1 MIRDW
6 AWDNDDFVLSAS
18 GDVAFA
24 EDTRVIAQDIL
35 ARLVSPKGSHWA
47 YPADGL
53 DSQKF
58 IQATADELT
67 VLELRQDVEL
77 EVLNDARVLRSAA
90 TVTTLDLRTG
100 NVSVLAELRDQALRM
115 GAPFPVGLIHPER
128 EYGTF
133 FVAGR
138 KGAVVELAANRIGSF
153 EETDEE
159 VSFIDMNP
167 AQFLGRKTITLTI
180 QGVDYSVEV
189 VEINV

>member
-6 AWDNDDFVLSAS
+6 AWNDDDFVLSAS

-24 EDTRVIAQDIL
+24 QDSRVIAQDLL
-35 ARLVSPKGSHWA
+35 ARLISPRTTHWA
-47 YPADGL
+47 FPDDGM

-77 EVLNDARVLRSAA
+77 ECSRDARVLRASAEIE
-90 TVTTLDLRTG
+90 TPDLQTG
-100 NVSVLAELRDQALRM
+100 IVRVLAQLSDQALALTM
-115 GAPFPVGLIHPER
+115 PLPTNLPPLER
-128 EYGTF
+128 EFGTF

-138 KGAVVELAANRIGSF
+138 HGAVLELAANRIGSF
-153 EETDEE
+153 QTTPEE
-159 VSFIDMNP
+159 VTFIEMNP
-167 AQFLGRKTITLTI
+167 AQFLGTKMVTLTI
-180 QGVDYSVEV
+180 RGVDYPVEV